1 MNRMDEYKAMLAEL
15 ETTPPALEYT
25 VTRARAR
32 RKRRQWLWRP
42 ATTLAGLFVAFVLL
56 VNVSP
61 TAAYAMSRV
70 PGLDKLAEA
79 VSFSRSLQDAV
90 DNEYVQTIDQ
100 EQTENGITVHLPYLI
115 VDQKQ
120 LNIFYTVTGEGYDWL
135 DATPWVREA
144 EGAEELH
151 GFVLSS
157 SGNTDGLR
165 CITVDFV
172 EREMPARLH
181 LTMKISGGSFTAEAP
196 TASVEEDMFKS
207 PEEWD
212 AENRADVIAQMDFAL
227 EFDPNFTQQGRTVTV
242 NRAVEVDGQ
251 TLTVTELEIFPT
263 HMRLNVEPAADNSA
277 WLKGLSF
284 HVENRWGERYDPA
297 ASGITATGDGHGQM
311 VSYRMDSTWFY
322 EEPELTLVI
331 TGAEWL
337 DKDKELVRLDLTTG
351 EADWMP
357 QGTEIRSVEKTGK
370 GYMVT
375 VLARLKSPDGPMYSV
390 FSTPWRTEEGEEM
403 EIRTWSTSYV
413 FNEEHEQVEGCF
425 EESFPLVGCE
435 EDVVYLKP
443 NFSRLYTA
451 DAPIRVPLL

>member
-1 MNRMDEYKAMLAEL
+1 MRLDEYKALLTEL
-15 ETTPPALEYT
+15 ENTPPALEYT

-32 RKRRQWLWRP
+32 KRRRQWLWRP

-90 DNEYVQTIDQ
+90 DNDYVQTIDQ
-100 EQTENGITVHLPYLI
+100 ELLENGITVHLPYLI

-144 EGAEELH
+144 EGEEELH

-157 SGNTDGLR
+157 SGNTDELR

-172 EREMPARLH
+172 EREMPPRLH
-181 LTMKISGGSFTAEAP
+181 LTMKISGGSFTKDAP

-207 PEEWD
+207 PEQWD
-212 AENRADVIAQMDFAL
+212 AENAQDVICQMSFDL
-227 EFDPNFTQQGRTVTV
+227 EFDPEFTQQGRTVAV

-263 HMRLNVEPAADNSA
+263 
-277 WLKGLSF
+277 SF
-284 HVENRWGERYDPA
+284 SKYG
-297 ASGITATGDGHGQM
+297 TC
-311 VSYRMDSTWFY
+311 YRQDLLEKYFNG
-322 EEPELTLVI
+322 VI
-331 TGAEWL
+331 
-337 DKDKELVRLDLTTG
+337 VC
-351 EADWMP
+351 
-357 QGTEIRSVEKTGK
+357 V
-370 GYMVT
+370 
-375 VLARLKSPDGPMYSV
+375 
-390 FSTPWRTEEGEEM
+390 
-403 EIRTWSTSYV
+403 
-413 FNEEHEQVEGCF
+413 
-425 EESFPLVGCE
+425 
-435 EDVVYLKP
+435 
-443 NFSRLYTA
+443 
-451 DAPIRVPLL
+451 